1 MSTLMIQ
8 SKIQAESAADVEA
21 AVKKMLVALDA
32 ARPEG
37 IRYASSLL
45 PDGQTFIALLDLDD
59 GVDNPLTGLPEY
71 QELLELVEGAR
82 AEPPIV
88 QSWTVIGSYRL
99 L

>member
-21 AVKKMLVALDA
+21 AVKKMLVALGA
-32 ARPEG
+32 AQPEG

-45 PDGQTFIALLDLDD
+45 PDGQTFIALLDLED

>member
-32 ARPEG
+32 AQPEG

-45 PDGQTFIALLDLDD
+45 PDGQTFIALLDLED